1 MVPEVAG
8 QAQTEALWAA
18 AGLGEHS
25 ARALFLVTGSCHRR
39 TLGRE
44 VASFL
49 LC

>member
-25 ARALFLVTGSCHRR
+25 ARALSGSRR
-39 TLGRE
+39 L
-44 VASFL
+44 SP
-49 LC
+49 